1 MTFKIEISKADA
13 PRIADWLANRGG
25 VAIWES
31 LDLSDAG
38 ARTFTPALTIDGIDT
53 PRPSWRYADK
63 PVEIV
68 TQASDIGVYQEK
80 LYKAFP
86 VSLRRSSNGMMLK
99 LTDNSQRKLD
109 KHMQNC
115 REKHGDAFWKK
126 EVLPTK
132 IASMGVFYS
141 SSIEALQP

>member
-1 MTFKIEISKADA
+1 MTFKIEVSKADA
-13 PRIADWLANRGG
+13 PRIAGWLANRGG
-25 VAIWES
+25 VAIWQS

-38 ARTFTPALTIDGIDT
+38 ARTFTPADAS
-53 PRPSWRYADK
+53 RPSWRYADK

-86 VSLRRSSNGMMLK
+86 VSLRRSSNGMTMK

-109 KHMQNC
+109 KHMQDC

-132 IASMGVFYS
+132 LASMGVFYS

>member
-25 VAIWES
+25 VAIWQS
-31 LDLSDAG
+31 LDLSNAS
-38 ARTFTPALTIDGIDT
+38 ARTFTPADA

-68 TQASDIGVYQEK
+68 TQAGDIGVYQEK

-86 VSLRRSSNGMMLK
+86 VSLRRSSNGLTLK
-99 LTDNSQRKLD
+99 LTDNSQRKLN
-109 KHMQNC
+109 KHMNDC

-126 EVLPTK
+126 EVLPTPR
-132 IASMGVFYS
+132 ASMGVFYT
-141 SSIEALQP
+141 SSIEALRP